1 MNTETILGIGAL
13 IVIVAFIVFA
23 FRKGQSVKPG
33 GRDPSQKDD
42 YT

>member
-1 MNTETILGIGAL
+1 MDMETIAGIGAL

-23 FRKGQSVKPG
+23 FRKGLSVKPSDNPPRG
-33 GRDPSQKDD
+33 SD

>member
-1 MNTETILGIGAL
+1 MTTQTILGIGAL

-23 FRKGQSVKPG
+23 FRKGFSVKPTDNPPG
-33 GRDPSQKDD
+33 PNG